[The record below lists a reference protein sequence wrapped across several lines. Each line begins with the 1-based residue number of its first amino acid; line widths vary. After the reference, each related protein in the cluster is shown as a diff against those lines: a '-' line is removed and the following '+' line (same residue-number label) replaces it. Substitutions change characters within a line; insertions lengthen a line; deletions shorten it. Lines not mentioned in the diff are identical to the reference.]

1 MTKSTGRE
9 GWARPVLGG
18 RRATS
23 RPREAVQGHGG
34 AGRKLQ
40 AVGFDDPA
48 VLRHRPLPAESERPG
63 LTRPPRPAP
72 LRGSLLPLGQARAAP
87 LVCQR
92 QRPEG
97 PRPLPGGRG
106 RGAALPADTA
116 SSVPVGEAAEPQA
129 RGEAPTTHT
138 PPHQTPPRDPDRQPG
153 RSDRC
158 PPETCHGTGSHK
170 PPPDRPTHRH
180 ARTGTHL
187 PARVSPACTSRSPAH
202 TQTGR
207 QPSGGLWFPRKRGH
221 CHGIGITESRGPP
234 TCARRAPQSL
244 PGTQATSGRRPEA
257 DEVPSG
263 RKGPQGLRTGPA
275 PQRPV
280 SPRLC
285 PPRS

>member
-138 PPHQTPPRDPDRQPG
+138 PPHQMPQ
-153 RSDRC
+153 
-158 PPETCHGTGSHK
+158 E
-170 PPPDRPTHRH
+170 
-180 ARTGTHL
+180 
-187 PARVSPACTSRSPAH
+187 
-202 TQTGR
+202 TQTDS
-207 QPSGGLWFPRKRGH
+207 QDAQ
-221 CHGIGITESRGPP
+221 T
-234 TCARRAPQSL
+234 
-244 PGTQATSGRRPEA
+244 
-257 DEVPSG
+257 D
-263 RKGPQGLRTGPA
+263 A
-275 PQRPV
+275 PQRPATAQARTRHPQTDPHTDTHALGHTFPPGCPLPAPAAALPTPKQAG
-280 SPRLC
+280 SPAAGCGFLGNAVTVTASASQSPEGLQHVPDE
-285 PPRS
+285 PPRAYLELRLQVGAGQRPMRCLVGGRGPRG